1 MCIRDRNKS
10 DIDEITKLVKKYNI
24 SNEQVLLMPQAQTK
38 EELATIEGSIAS
50 LANSNDLG
58 FSSRLHVKLW
68 GTQRG
73 K

>member
-1 MCIRDRNKS
+1 
-10 DIDEITKLVKKYNI
+10 
-24 SNEQVLLMPQAQTK
+24 LMPQAKTK

-50 LANSNDLG
+50 LANSNNLG